1 MEHAIYLSHL
11 VSEICFDQYDK
22 AVIPIVAYT
31 DNLSLEKALRSSKH
45 VDDKRLIVDLAT
57 IRQMQKKDKTVVVWK
72 EGAKQIADCF
82 TKIKSNPKELLEI
95 LDRGTF

>member
-1 MEHAIYLSHL
+1 
-11 VSEICFDQYDK
+11 
-22 AVIPIVAYT
+22 
-31 DNLSLEKALRSSKH
+31 

-57 IRQMQKKDKTVVVWK
+57 IRQMQKKDKTVVLWK

-95 LDRGTF
+95 LDRGSF